1 MRGEVSVKQE
11 NDYFYVR
18 QIDPQGR
25 LVLPKEIRDRMG
37 IVVGTPL
44 KLSIEGTSVV
54 MKIASPSCFICGK
67 TETLLELK
75 EKRICKECL
84 EKLNIIKRIQDE

>member
-1 MRGEVSVKQE
+1 MKAEKE
-11 NDYFYVR
+11 YFYIR

-44 KLSIEGTSVV
+44 RLAIDGNSVV
-54 MKIASPSCFICGK
+54 MKIASPACFFCGE
-67 TETLLELK
+67 TENLTGLK
-75 EKRICKECL
+75 EKYVCTSCL
-84 EKLNIIKRIQDE
+84 EKLNLKKQIEEE

>member
-1 MRGEVSVKQE
+1 MRAKKE
-11 NDYFYVR
+11 YFYIR

-44 KLSIEGTSVV
+44 RLSIDGNNVV
-54 MKIASPSCFICGK
+54 MKIASPACFFCGE
-67 TETLLELK
+67 TEDLIDLK
-75 EKRICKECL
+75 EKHVCSSCL
-84 EKLNIIKRIQDE
+84 EKLNKKKQIEEE

>member
-1 MRGEVSVKQE
+1 MKTES
-11 NDYFYVR
+11 DYFYIR

-44 KLSIEGTSVV
+44 RLSIEGTSVV

-67 TETLLELK
+67 TDSLIDLK
-75 EKRICKECL
+75 EKHICTSCL
-84 EKLNIIKRIQDE
+84 GKLNKKKQIEEE

>member
-1 MRGEVSVKQE
+1 MKKEK
-11 NDYFYVR
+11 DYFYIR

-44 KLSIEGTSVV
+44 RLSIDGNQVI
-54 MKIASPSCFICGK
+54 MKIASPSCFFCGD
-67 TETLLELK
+67 TEDLITLK
-75 EKRICKECL
+75 EKHVCSKCL
-84 EKLNIIKRIQDE
+84 EKLNMKKQIEEE